1 MFSALRPSTFKKT
14 IKRLSGY
21 AILKYGHYTGQAVRT
36 CHPKI
41 FSNTANLSDEDMAG
55 EPDRAK
61 YWCQAECKE
70 MMAKKKG
77 YT

>member
-21 AILKYGHYTGQAVRT
+21 AILKYGHYMVQAVRT
-36 CHPKI
+36 CQPKI
-41 FSNTANLSDEDMAG
+41 FNNPAKLSDKDMAG
-55 EPDRAK
+55 ELDGAK
-61 YWCQAECKE
+61 YWCQDECKE